1 MAKFRF
7 EELVAPE
14 ATRVT
19 AHLAGAGAGDQ
30 LPNATYSD
38 AEIGKAVKMTADS
51 RYGLCAAG
59 DPIEGFVV
67 ATEPATVDGFCLGT
81 VQTDRRK
88 VVTVDAGA
96 TLAVGDYVV
105 TGAVVAKGT
114 KLSAPQAV
122 KKPATPTTIV
132 EGLAQSRFA
141 WRVVS
146 LLGGNGSAG
155 SVVLIERVNA

>member
-19 AHLAGAGAGDQ
+19 AHLGAAGAGDQ

-59 DPIEGFVV
+59 DAIEGFVV
-67 ATEPATVDGFCLGT
+67 ATEAATVDGLCLGT

-146 LLGGNGSAG
+146 LLGGDGSAG
-155 SVVLIERVNA
+155 SEVLIERVNA